1 LFLKQKRGIFCFK
14 SAMGKHA
21 ESVDSQILARIE
33 HKGWGWV
40 FTPTDF
46 LDLGSRRAIG
56 LALMRHA
63 RNGTIR
69 RLTRGLYDYPRTD
82 TRFGILSPSTDEIAK
97 ALSDRDSNKLQAS
110 GAHAANSLGLS
121 TQVPVRAVFLTDGRA
136 RKVQLGKHQIIL
148 KHTTPRQMATAGRVS
163 GTVIQALRWI
173 GKHNVDERTVDL
185 LRRNLREQDKKQL
198 LKDLRHAPAWIANV
212 FRYVANAQS
221 PAKGAR

>member
-1 LFLKQKRGIFCFK
+1 
-14 SAMGKHA
+14 MGKHA

-33 HKGWGWV
+33 KNGRGWV

-63 RNGTIR
+63 RSGVIR

-82 TRFGILSPSTDEIAK
+82 ASLGILSPSTDDIAK

-136 RKVQLGKHQIIL
+136 RKVQLGKRQIVL
-148 KHTTPRQMATAGRVS
+148 KQTTPKQMATAGRVS

-173 GKHNVDERTVDL
+173 GQHNVDERTVDA
-185 LRRNLREQDKKQL
+185 LRRNLQEEDKQQL
-198 LKDLRHAPAWIANV
+198 LKDLRHAPAWIAEIM
-212 FRYVANAQS
+212 RAVAREDS
-221 PAKGAR
+221 LP